1 MSMNFS
7 EFKRLIGAD
16 PWNRD
21 SETLRARNSA
31 PEFEAAAAE
40 AEAFEEKLQ
49 SALHIQPPAGLL
61 DEIKGISRNIESSNI
76 ESIRPAK
83 QRSWMPLALAA
94 SLLIAVGAVGM
105 VWKQS
110 QQLESVEAYLADHYS
125 IDGDALVAQAT
136 NIVSEQDIASIMTS
150 LNASADQQLAG
161 RIKFIK
167 FCPTP
172 EGRGAHM
179 VVSTDQGPMTIIFM
193 PNTQV
198 KDGEMVK
205 FDHMHAFLVNLE
217 HGSAAII
224 GKQSQAVE
232 SMEAVI
238 RESLKTG
245 LVGA

>member
-21 SETLRARNSA
+21 PETLRARNSA

-40 AEAFEEKLQ
+40 AEVFEEKLQ
-49 SALHIQPPAGLL
+49 SALHIQPPTGLL
-61 DEIKGISRNIESSNI
+61 DDIKGISREI
-76 ESIRPAK
+76 ESIQPAK

-110 QQLESVEAYLADHYS
+110 RQWDNVEAYLADHYS
-125 IDGDALVAQAT
+125 HDGDALVAQAIDT
-136 NIVSEQDIASIMTS
+136 VSEQDVVKIMAS

-193 PNTQV
+193 PKTRV
-198 KDGEMVK
+198 TDGELVS
-205 FDHMHAFLVNLE
+205 FDQMHAFLVNLE

-238 RESLKTG
+238 RDSLKTG
-245 LVGA
+245 LVGV

>member
-21 SETLRARNSA
+21 PETLQARNSA

-40 AEAFEEKLQ
+40 AEVFEKKLQ
-49 SALHIQPPAGLL
+49 SALHIQPPADLL
-61 DEIKGISRNIESSNI
+61 NDIKAISRQ
-76 ESIRPAK
+76 PA
-83 QRSWMPLALAA
+83 RRRNWMPLALAA
-94 SLLIAVGAVGM
+94 SLLITIGAVGM

-110 QQLESVEAYLADHYS
+110 RQWDSVEAYLADHYS
-125 IDGDALVAQAT
+125 HDGALVAQA
-136 NIVSEQDIASIMTS
+136 IVDVVSEQDVVQIMAS
-150 LNASADQQLAG
+150 LNASADPQLAG

-179 VVSTDQGPMTIIFM
+179 VVRTDQGPMTIIFM
-193 PNTQV
+193 PQTQV
-198 KDGEMVK
+198 SDGELVR
-205 FDHMHAFLVNLE
+205 FDQMHAFLVALE

-224 GKQSQAVE
+224 GKQSQSVE
-232 SMEAVI
+232 SMQEVI
-238 RESLKTG
+238 KKSLKTG

>member
-7 EFKRLIGAD
+7 EFKKLIGAD
-16 PWNRD
+16 PLNRD

-31 PEFEAAAAE
+31 PEFEDAAAE

-49 SALHIQPPAGLL
+49 SALLIQPPADLL
-61 DEIKGISRNIESSNI
+61 DSIKTISQQ
-76 ESIRPAK
+76 PAK
-83 QRSWMPLALAA
+83 RRNWIPLALAA
-94 SLLIAVGAVGM
+94 SLLITVGAVTL

-110 QQLESVEAYLADHYS
+110 HQWESVEAYVADHYS
-125 IDGDALVAQAT
+125 HDGSKLVAQAT
-136 NIVSEQDIASIMTS
+136 DIVAQEDIDKIMAKLGATAGEQLS
-150 LNASADQQLAG
+150 G

-193 PNTQV
+193 PETQV
-198 KDGEMVK
+198 TDGEMLE
-205 FDHMHAFLVNLE
+205 FDQMHAMLVNLE

-224 GKQSQAVE
+224 GEQGQAVE
-232 SMEAVI
+232 NLQAMV

-245 LVGA
+245 LVGV

>member
-7 EFKRLIGAD
+7 EFKKLIGAD

-21 SETLRARNSA
+21 PETLRARNSA
-31 PEFEAAAAE
+31 PEFEVAAAE
-40 AEAFEEKLQ
+40 AEIFEEKLQ
-49 SALHIQPPAGLL
+49 SALHIQPPADLL
-61 DEIKGISRNIESSNI
+61 EGIKSISREI
-76 ESIRPAK
+76 ESIQPARK
-83 QRSWMPLALAA
+83 RNWMPLALAA

-110 QQLESVEAYLADHYS
+110 RQWDNVEAYLADHYS
-125 IDGDALVAQAT
+125 HDGDTLVTQAT
-136 NIVSEQDIASIMTS
+136 DIVSEQAVVKIMAS

-193 PNTQV
+193 PKTQV
-198 KDGEMVK
+198 TDGELVR
-205 FDHMHAFLVNLE
+205 FEQMHAFLVNLE

-238 RESLKTG
+238 RDSLKTG
-245 LVGA
+245 LVGV